1 MDLRKDFIEL
11 ALHGK
16 KKSPRYVMERDGYE
30 AGKAMLK
37 RIRRGNVEVKANEI
51 HDAIQ
56 EEANVEQV
64 GFTGLFTERNLR
76 KRVII
81 ACGLVIAQQ
90 LTGVNAFLSYAGSTF
105 TKCGFDDPVLIN
117 VYFNLFMM
125 VFCGIGLALIDSA
138 YGGRRGQ
145 LAPCCHLHHG
155 ATTYHCGNSL
165 GQ

>member
-1 MDLRKDFIEL
+1 M
-11 ALHGK
+11 
-16 KKSPRYVMERDGYE
+16 
-30 AGKAMLK
+30 
-37 RIRRGNVEVKANEI
+37 EVKANEI

-64 GFTGLFTERNLR
+64 GFTGPFTERNLR

-90 LTGVNAFLSYAGSTF
+90 LTGVNDFLSYAGSTF
-105 TKCGFDDPVLIN
+105 TKCGFDDLVLIN

-145 LAPCCHLHHG
+145 LAPCCHLHH
-155 ATTYHCGNSL
+155 HLSL
-165 GQ
+165 RQQPWC